1 MCAFI
6 VKLLVTC
13 GMLLT
18 AFTVAAPASGAT
30 ASSSPCR
37 IKRGLCVHFVTPD
50 RDIECDLQFDAT
62 APGGG
67 SGSVR
72 CGIHRNRY
80 RDDQGGCFFR
90 FREKTWSRHW
100 YIVGPIR
107 NTNVGANAQRRC
119 FSDDPVTV
127 LRDGQKVGV
136 GPFRCRYRA
145 PVVTCVNSRLGHG
158 FSISNKTQRMF

>member
-1 MCAFI
+1 LCAFI
-6 VKLLVTC
+6 VKLLLTC
-13 GMLLT
+13 GMLLM

-37 IKRGLCVHFVTPD
+37 IERGLCVHFVTPD

-127 LRDGQKVGV
+127 LREGQKVGV
-136 GPFRCRYRA
+136 GPFRCRYRG

>member
-1 MCAFI
+1 M
-6 VKLLVTC
+6 VKPLLTC
-13 GMLLT
+13 GMLLV
-18 AFTVAAPASGAT
+18 AFAVAAPASGAT
-30 ASSSPCR
+30 ADTSPCR
-37 IKRGLCVHFVTPD
+37 LKGGRCVHFVTPD
-50 RDIECDLQFDAT
+50 RDIECDISFDAT

-90 FREKTWSRHW
+90 SREKNWSRHW
-100 YIVGPIR
+100 YIVGPAG

-119 FSDDPVTV
+119 FSDVPVTV

-158 FSISNKTQRMF
+158 FSISNKTQRTF